1 MVWAPKEETRTAIK
15 FWLDCLQVVT
25 VAGGVLAALITWSSF
40 KAETEKARLEQVNR
54 ALARL
59 DLEEQRHKEQEQR
72 AKDQEQRA
80 IEQEKRSKEQLEAT
94 KRELQRPYQERK
106 LSLYLDA
113 SRVLAHL
120 AATPDVNKD
129 ATEARFWELY
139 WGELAFVES
148 TVSEEERK
156 GPKPSVER
164 LMVLFC
170 HQYFT
175 PQRCVKGGSGGPDP
189 KSATGSVKLM
199 GAPGEIEAIDLARH
213 ASKEIRDEWEKL
225 GK

>member
-1 MVWAPKEETRTAIK
+1 MVWAPKQETRAAIK

-25 VAGGVLAALITWSSF
+25 VAGGVILAWIAWSNF
-40 KAETEKARLEQVNR
+40 KGEAQ
-54 ALARL
+54 ARL
-59 DLEEQRHKEQEQR
+59 DLEEQRYRE
-72 AKDQEQRA
+72 QEQRA

-120 AATPDVNKD
+120 AATPDINKD
-129 ATEARFWELY
+129 AIEARFWELY

-148 TVSEEERK
+148 TVSEEDRG

-164 LMVLFC
+164 LMVVFC

-175 PQRCVKGGSGGPDP
+175 PDRCVKGGSRGPDSNVP
-189 KSATGSVKLM
+189 TGVAKVM
-199 GAPGEIEAIDLARH
+199 GARGEAEAIDLAPR

>member
-1 MVWAPKEETRTAIK
+1 MVWAPKEETRTAIR

-25 VAGGVLAALITWSSF
+25 VAGGVLAALITWSNF
-40 KAETEKARLEQVNR
+40 KADTEKARLEQENR
-54 ALARL
+54 AQARV
-59 DLEEQRHKEQEQR
+59 DLEEQRHREQEQR
-72 AKDQEQRA
+72 ARDQEQRS

-94 KRELQRPYQERK
+94 KRELRRPYQERK

-120 AATPDVNKD
+120 AATPDINKD

-148 TVSEEERK
+148 SVSEEERG
-156 GPKPSVER
+156 GPRPSVEG
-164 LMVLFC
+164 LMVQFC
-170 HQYFT
+170 HRYFD
-175 PQRCVKGGSGGPDP
+175 PQRCVKAGSGGPD
-189 KSATGSVKLM
+189 SQSTSGSTKMV
-199 GAPGEIEAIDLARH
+199 GAPGQMEAIDLARN

>member
-1 MVWAPKEETRTAIK
+1 MNSQDGRPRTS
-15 FWLDCLQVVT
+15 T
-25 VAGGVLAALITWSSF
+25 
-40 KAETEKARLEQVNR
+40 
-54 ALARL
+54 
-59 DLEEQRHKEQEQR
+59 EQEQR

-189 KSATGSVKLM
+189 KSATGSVKVM

>member
-1 MVWAPKEETRTAIK
+1 MVWAPKEETRIAIK
-15 FWLDCLQVVT
+15 FWLDCLQVVA
-25 VAGGVLAALITWSSF
+25 VAGGVVAAVIAWSNY
-40 KAETEKARLEQVNR
+40 KAEIEKTRLEQDNK
-54 ALARL
+54 AQARL
-59 DLEEQRHKEQEQR
+59 DLEEQRHREQEQR

-94 KRELQRPYQERK
+94 KRELQRPYQEKK
-106 LSLYLDA
+106 LNLYLDA

-120 AATPDVNKD
+120 AAAPDVDKD

-148 TVSEEERK
+148 TVSDEERG

-175 PQRCVKGGSGGPDP
+175 PQRCVKGGSGGPGP
-189 KSATGSVKLM
+189 NSASGIIKLT
-199 GAPGEIEAIDLARH
+199 GAPGEVEAIDLARH